1 MMTEQFK
8 EIIAEQNFEGKTE
21 GLYFDGSKYV
31 SRLYRYSDYDDVK
44 GRFVDYVNQLQ
55 KTL

>member
-1 MMTEQFK
+1 MTEQFK